1 MAKYRSRTLR
11 VTACNVVTVSVISR
25 VRRNVFGRSARNDVS
40 SGSSVPLKGVVV
52 GTKISEA
59 YLEAVK
65 ANFKD
70 SWPGRTGRIRRS
82 KIIQKTSKIRYKR
95 LYESIV
101 KRIKTTAGSLRLK
114 PPGNLRPR
122 MRDVY
127 PTRSTVGRLPSI
139 RYSPYARVPG
149 VQEMNTWEYMEP
161 LWGSAQRIILM
172 LRVWFRRAIRNA
184 GTRPPLPN
192 RLPNRLL
199 RLTYNPALD

>member
-1 MAKYRSRTLR
+1 MAYNFDAAWQSFLRIFSNNRMQVRAGIQANQWVVPIFEQVRGLRT
-11 VTACNVVTVSVISR
+11 N
-25 VRRNVFGRSARNDVS
+25 
-40 SGSSVPLKGVVV
+40 
-52 GTKISEA
+52 

-70 SWPGRTGRIRRS
+70 SWPGRTGHIRRS

-101 KRIKTTAGSLRLK
+101 KTIKTMAGSLRLK

-127 PTRSTVGRLPSI
+127 STRSIYRLPSI

-161 LWGSAQRIILM
+161 LWASAQRIIFM

-192 RLPNRLL
+192 RLPLL

>member
-1 MAKYRSRTLR
+1 MAYNPDAAWQSFLRIFSTNRMQVRAGIQANEWVVPIFRQVRGLRT
-11 VTACNVVTVSVISR
+11 N
-25 VRRNVFGRSARNDVS
+25 
-40 SGSSVPLKGVVV
+40 
-52 GTKISEA
+52 
-59 YLEAVK
+59 YLEVVK

-70 SWPGRTGRIRRS
+70 SWTGRTGRIRRS

-95 LYESIV
+95 SYESIV
-101 KRIKTTAGSLRLK
+101 KRIKTMTGSLWPK

-127 PTRSTVGRLPSI
+127 PARSTVYRLPSI

-192 RLPNRLL
+192 RLL

>member
-1 MAKYRSRTLR
+1 MAYNPDAAWQSFLRIFSTNRMQVRAGIQANQWVVPIFEQVRGLRT
-11 VTACNVVTVSVISR
+11 N
-25 VRRNVFGRSARNDVS
+25 
-40 SGSSVPLKGVVV
+40 
-52 GTKISEA
+52 

-101 KRIKTTAGSLRLK
+101 KTIKTTAGSLRPK

-127 PTRSTVGRLPSI
+127 PTLSLRRLPTI

-192 RLPNRLL
+192 RLL

>member
-1 MAKYRSRTLR
+1 MAYNFDAALQSLSKVFSGDQMQTREGVRENSWLLPIIQQVRGLRT
-11 VTACNVVTVSVISR
+11 N
-25 VRRNVFGRSARNDVS
+25 
-40 SGSSVPLKGVVV
+40 
-52 GTKISEA
+52 

-65 ANFKD
+65 VNFRD
-70 SWPGRTGRIRRS
+70 SWTGRTGRMRRS

-95 LYESIV
+95 SYESIV
-101 KRIKTTAGSLRLK
+101 KTIKTTAGSLWPK

-161 LWGSAQRIILM
+161 LWESAQRIILM

-192 RLPNRLL
+192 RLPLL

>member
-1 MAKYRSRTLR
+1 MAYNFDAAWQSLLKVFSGDQMQTREGVRENSWLLPIIQQVRGRT
-11 VTACNVVTVSVISR
+11 N
-25 VRRNVFGRSARNDVS
+25 
-40 SGSSVPLKGVVV
+40 
-52 GTKISEA
+52 

-65 ANFKD
+65 VNFRD
-70 SWPGRTGRIRRS
+70 SWTGRTGRMRRS

-95 LYESIV
+95 SYESIV
-101 KRIKTTAGSLRLK
+101 KTIKTMVGSLK

-122 MRDVY
+122 TREIY
-127 PTRSTVGRLPSI
+127 PAISRVGNRINGVRLPSI
-139 RYSPYARVPG
+139 WYSPYARVPG

-161 LWGSAQRIILM
+161 LWGSAQRIIFM

-192 RLPNRLL
+192 RLPLL